1 MEFGAQPALLLLR
14 RKLMILTKRSLAVSA
29 TVFIGIL
36 GFAPAASA
44 TIHPI
49 VESFDCASDTAFDNH
64 PLGDVADPPGVTPGY
79 GSHSDTS
86 SLRSLIVIT
95 DGFQDFSSPAISDFK
110 LDDECGHSG
119 P

>member
-1 MEFGAQPALLLLR
+1 MNA
-14 RKLMILTKRSLAVSA
+14 TKKSLAVIA
-29 TVFIGIL
+29 VVFTGAL

-49 VESFDCASDTAFDNH
+49 VESFDCASATAFDSH
-64 PLGDVADPPGVTPGY
+64 PLGDVAEPPGVTPGF

-86 SLRSLIVIT
+86 SLRSLKV
-95 DGFQDFSSPAISDFK
+95 SSDAAWSDFK
-110 LDDECGHSG
+110 LNGECGHSG

>member
-1 MEFGAQPALLLLR
+1 MN
-14 RKLMILTKRSLAVSA
+14 LTKKSLAVSA
-29 TVFIGIL
+29 IAFLGAL

-49 VESFDCASDTAFDNH
+49 VESFDCASATAFAHH
-64 PLGDVADPPGVTPGY
+64 PLNDVADPPGVTPDY

-95 DGFQDFSSPAISDFK
+95 DGFQDFSSPALSDFK
-110 LDDECGHSG
+110 LNGECGHSG

>member
-1 MEFGAQPALLLLR
+1 MSLT
-14 RKLMILTKRSLAVSA
+14 RKSLAVSVI
-29 TVFIGIL
+29 VFAGTF

-49 VESFDCASDTAFDNH
+49 VESFDCADENAFANH
-64 PLGDVADPPGVTPGY
+64 PIGDVADPPGVTPGY
-79 GSHSDTS
+79 GSHSETS

-95 DGFQDFSSPAISDFK
+95 DGFTDLSNPALFGHK
-110 LDDECGHSG
+110 LDGECGHAG